1 MNILI
6 IGSEGFIGSHLVK
19 YFTSKGYRVYGCDL
33 VEKGTAFF
41 TYIQI
46 EKSVLQWRN
55 IFSQVDFNFC
65 INAAGNGNVNYSVQN
80 PFEDFQSNTLDTIEI
95 LDAIRKY
102 RPECRYLH
110 ISSAAVYGNPLSLPV
125 SESAVCHPVS
135 PYGWHKYMAENICR
149 EYSEIFNLPVCMVRP
164 FSIYGPG
171 LRKQL
176 FWDIYQKYTE
186 NSGSIELWG
195 AGSESRDFIYID
207 DVVQCFDLLLQKAN
221 MQGEVYN
228 VASGIETS
236 ISKAVET
243 FFLKLK
249 ANPKIQFNQKDRPGD
264 PLNWRADISKIQQLG
279 FNPGIS
285 FENGMA
291 EVARWLIN
299 YDHKN

>member
-19 YFTSKGYRVYGCDL
+19 HFNSKGYKVYGCDL
-33 VEKGTAFF
+33 VEKRTAFF

-55 IFSQVDFNFC
+55 IFSQVEFDFC

-110 ISSAAVYGNPLSLPV
+110 ISSAAVYGNPVSLPV

-149 EYSEIFNLPVCMVRP
+149 EYSEIFHLPVCMVRP

-176 FWDIYQKYTE
+176 FWDLYQKYLE
-186 NSGSIELWG
+186 QSGNIELWG
-195 AGSESRDFIYID
+195 DGSESRDFIYID
-207 DVVQCFDLLLQKAN
+207 DVVDCFDLLLQKAS

-228 VASGIETS
+228 IASGNETR
-236 ISKAVET
+236 IKDAVEA
-243 FFLKLK
+243 FFSKLK
-249 ANPKIQFNQKDRPGD
+249 AKPLIAFNQQVRKGD
-264 PLNWRADISKIQQLG
+264 PLNWRADISKIKELG
-279 FNPGIS
+279 FTPS
-285 FENGMA
+285 VDFESGLTS
-291 EVARWLIN
+291 VARWLME
-299 YDHKN
+299 YESKK